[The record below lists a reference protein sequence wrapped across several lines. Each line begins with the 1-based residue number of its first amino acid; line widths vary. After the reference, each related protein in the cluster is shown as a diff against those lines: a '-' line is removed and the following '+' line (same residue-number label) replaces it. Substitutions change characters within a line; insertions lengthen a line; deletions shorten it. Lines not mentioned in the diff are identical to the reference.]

1 MNGKPEN
8 TSEGTGR
15 TPRLTGQIAL
25 YALRQPSLS
34 SMIEASLLIFREHG
48 LDVQPG
54 PMSTL
59 VSGDS
64 QAVFRALQHAFEAAA
79 KQAET
84 IMMATLSNACP
95 VPSESGTRKVFYTA
109 IGHVKNEFDE
119 PTPPEKLRAA
129 VSRIVIEPAL
139 AEGLSGLEPGGRLV
153 VVFAFHRAAEYE
165 LLQHPRGDR
174 SRPRRGV
181 FALRSPRR
189 PNPIGVTEA
198 ELLAIEENVLRV
210 RDLDAINGTP
220 VLDLKPA

>member
-1 MNGKPEN
+1 MNGEPE
-8 TSEGTGR
+8 TSTEAVGR
-15 TPRLTGQIAL
+15 TPGLTGQVAI

-34 SMIEASLLIFREHG
+34 SVIEASLRIFREHG
-48 LDVQPG
+48 LAVEPG

-64 QAVFRALQHAFEAAA
+64 HAVFRALQSAFETAA

-84 IMMATLSNACP
+84 VMMATLSNACP
-95 VPSESGTRKVFYTA
+95 VPSESGTKDVFYTA
-109 IGHVKNEFDE
+109 IGHVENEFDE
-119 PTPPEKLRAA
+119 PAPPETLRAA
-129 VSRIVIEPAL
+129 VSRIVIDPAL
-139 AEGLSGLEPGGRLV
+139 AEGLSGLEPGARLL

-165 LLQHPRGDR
+165 LLQHPRGDT

-198 ELLAIEENVLRV
+198 TLLAVDGNVLRV